1 MGLGTLVI
9 DVVLPVFNGYEYL
22 EQQVASIASQT
33 LRPRRLLI
41 RDDGSSERV
50 LKLIHRLEA
59 YYSPWL
65 VVAPSQGNVGCTL
78 NVNALLKYVEASYCA
93 LADQDDIWLPDKL
106 ERGFEALQAIENRRG
121 RNLPALVH
129 TDLHLVDASLRPYGC
144 TFMVRQQLSPKFDS
158 PSDLALTNIVT
169 GCTALFNRAL
179 LDKAMPLPPEALV
192 HDWWLA
198 LVASAYGEIGFI
210 SRPSILYRQHQ
221 SNAIGSHGL
230 GFNYWLKRISQ
241 WLFMPQRGGH
251 TLEAIRQIECFE
263 ARYGL
268 VISILPVLIRHKKVQ
283 RLFCLLN
290 THVSKWPHKHGLFR
304 TIALYVWLFRY
315 EVVP

>member
-1 MGLGTLVI
+1 MGFMVI

-65 VVAPSQGNVGCTL
+65 VVLPSEGNVGCTA
-78 NVNALLKYVEASYCA
+78 NVNALLKCVEASYCA

-106 ERGFEALQAIENRRG
+106 ERGFTALSAIEKRKGCNS
-121 RNLPALVH
+121 PALVH
-129 TDLHLVDASLRPYGC
+129 SDLHLVDASLRPYGC
-144 TFMVRQQLSPKFDS
+144 TFMKRQMLNPALVA
-158 PSDLALTNIVT
+158 PSDLALTNVVT

-179 LDKAMPLPPEALV
+179 LDRAMPLPPEALV

-210 SRPSILYRQHQ
+210 PTPSILYRQHQ
-221 SNAIGSHGL
+221 SNSIGAHGL
-230 GFNYWLKRISQ
+230 GFRYWLKRLYQ
-241 WLFMPQRGGH
+241 WFYMPQRGGH
-251 TLEAIRQIECFE
+251 TLEAIRQIDCFE

-268 VISILPVLIRHKKVQ
+268 VISILPGLIRRKKVN
-283 RLFCLLN
+283 RLLCLLK
-290 THVSKWPHKHGLFR
+290 TQLSQWPHKHGLFR

-315 EVVP
+315 QAVP